1 MGPAY
6 QRLVRVRVAMLG
18 RLRGR
23 PTSATELMA
32 MLGRPVDSWAMRPGK
47 EDGARAGPAR
57 GGRPSRLLCSVWAE
71 GTCGARRRVGPVTH
85 LGLAGHVLGP
95 DWLSFFLNKPRLLY

>member
-1 MGPAY
+1 
-6 QRLVRVRVAMLG
+6 MLG

-23 PTSATELMA
+23 LASATELMA
-32 MLGRPVDSWAMRPGK
+32 MLGQPVDSWAMRPGQ
-47 EDGARAGPAR
+47 EDGVRARLAR

-71 GTCGARRRVGPVTH
+71 GTCGARRRVGPVAH

-95 DWLSFFLNKPRLLY
+95 DWLSYFLNKPRLLY